1 MSPTNAL
8 AEEAERPAKK
18 AARADRPAKEADK
31 LSATE
36 RNRLVRPS
44 EAAKLRGTSAT
55 TVRRQL
61 RGVAIRLGDKSI
73 AYRLFHVLELPP
85 TT

>member
-8 AEEAERPAKK
+8 AEAEEAEPAKK

-61 RGVAIRLGDKSI
+61 RDVAIRLGDKSI
-73 AYRLFHVLELPP
+73 AYRLFHVLKLPES
-85 TT
+85 